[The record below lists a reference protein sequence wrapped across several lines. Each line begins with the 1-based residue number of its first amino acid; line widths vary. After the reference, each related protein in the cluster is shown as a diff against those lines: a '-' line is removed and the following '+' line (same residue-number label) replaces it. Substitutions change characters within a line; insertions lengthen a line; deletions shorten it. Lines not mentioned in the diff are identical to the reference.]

1 MLDNN
6 HGEPESQLNQK
17 ASQCQLGELS
27 NSDAQDP
34 ILTDEDRHLGQ
45 PSRHPFC
52 RFTNKPTAGNK
63 HLCDFGQPLTLFQVK
78 WEGDFECDFSKLPF
92 TPVICSHPT
101 SRVHQKSS
109 NKSQRHQCPIHSH
122 TSTIR
127 NQVSN
132 LRDQNLELRSLVLK
146 LFNYLI
152 LWTKNVFKTRPEYP
166 KTKLRETT
174 VTLTHSSTV
183 LGTW

>member
-1 MLDNN
+1 MCNSGSIFKRVLDNN

-17 ASQCQLGELS
+17 ASQCQLRELS

-45 PSRHPFC
+45 PYRHPFC

-101 SRVHQKSS
+101 SRVRQKSS
-109 NKSQRHQCPIHSH
+109 NKSQRHQCQ
-122 TSTIR
+122 STATPRPSGTRFPTPEIR
-127 NQVSN
+127 
-132 LRDQNLELRSLVLK
+132 
-146 LFNYLI
+146 
-152 LWTKNVFKTRPEYP
+152 T
-166 KTKLRETT
+166 
-174 VTLTHSSTV
+174 
-183 LGTW
+183 